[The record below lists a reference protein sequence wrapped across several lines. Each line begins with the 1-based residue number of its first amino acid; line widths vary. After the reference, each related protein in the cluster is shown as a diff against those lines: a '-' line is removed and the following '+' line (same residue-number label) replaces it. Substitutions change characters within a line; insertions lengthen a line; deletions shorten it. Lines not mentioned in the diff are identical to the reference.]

1 MNGPAKG
8 TEYLPALLRYEGM
21 WALGDVQRGQIF
33 WSNYVDQIFFPE
45 TTGSHLSMLNKD
57 GT

>member
-33 WSNYVDQIFFPE
+33 WSNYVD
-45 TTGSHLSMLNKD
+45 
-57 GT
+57 